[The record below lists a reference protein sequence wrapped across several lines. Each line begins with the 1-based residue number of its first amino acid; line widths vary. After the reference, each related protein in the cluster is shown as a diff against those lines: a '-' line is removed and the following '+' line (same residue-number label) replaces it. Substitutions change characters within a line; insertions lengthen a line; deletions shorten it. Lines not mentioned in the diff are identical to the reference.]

1 MVGMIG
7 FLVIGVMEVCTLL
20 STNQPLYL
28 HVIIQN
34 SVPESDDTAVVC
46 QPVYQLQSDV
56 NISSLAITGMK
67 QSSLCVMRES
77 GFEFHST
84 DSYLVVEDK
93 LRVLFPKLFNW
104 ISKSEWDDA
113 TTSSWLICMRLPYA
127 RKSLIVY
134 SDDQSLP
141 TSFDIFTAC
150 QLLNSKVG
158 FQNWVLYLGR
168 FCSFGL

>member
-1 MVGMIG
+1 MVGMIV

-34 SVPESDDTAVVC
+34 SVPESDDAAVVC

-67 QSSLCVMRES
+67 QSGLCVMRES
-77 GFEFHST
+77 DFST
-84 DSYLVVEDK
+84 DSYSVVEDK
-93 LRVLFPKLFNW
+93 LCVLFPKLFNW
-104 ISKSEWDDA
+104 ISKSERDDA
-113 TTSSWLICMRLPYA
+113 TTSSWLICMRPPYA

-141 TSFDIFTAC
+141 TGFDIFTVSRVSAFA
-150 QLLNSKVG
+150 Q
-158 FQNWVLYLGR
+158 
-168 FCSFGL
+168 